1 MHERGEFAAGRC
13 AESTIAHLLDTVG
26 DSADKQVSAEPRRLA
41 SIKPPPLFAQ
51 FIGSERGKRFK
62 NPRHLR
68 VTNLTICFDHG
79 IRSRSKC
86 DFGEAPRPA
95 FPIRG

>member
-26 DSADKQVSAEPRRLA
+26 DSADKQVSAEPRLLA

-51 FIGSERGKRFK
+51 FVRSERGKSFK
-62 NPRHLR
+62 NPRHLCVAHR
-68 VTNLTICFDHG
+68 PICFDHG
-79 IRSRSKC
+79 N
-86 DFGEAPRPA
+86 
-95 FPIRG
+95 